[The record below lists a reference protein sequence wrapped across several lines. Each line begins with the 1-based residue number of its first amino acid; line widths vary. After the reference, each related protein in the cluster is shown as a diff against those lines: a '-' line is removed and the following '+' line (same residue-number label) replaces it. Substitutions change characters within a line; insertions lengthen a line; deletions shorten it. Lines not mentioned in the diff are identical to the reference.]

1 MGRVSQQVEQQG
13 VNKEQR
19 EELEGRITGARAWFN
34 SVVPSHI
41 NPDQFVA
48 LCLGALRK
56 DPDLQA
62 AAVANPGPFMVAA
75 SDCARMGLI
84 PGETFH
90 FVAFNN
96 RETGLKDITG
106 IVDYKGEIDMIY
118 RAGGVTAVHCQVVR
132 ATDHFVWRP
141 GMEIPEHVIKENEHL
156 QVGLADDSDRGPL
169 TGVYAYARLLD
180 GGVSEPIVMARS
192 VVMQHKAAAKS
203 KKFWDGPWEPDM
215 WLKTAVHKL
224 YDRVPHSQEYMAERM
239 RAANAAPIPGG
250 GQPALGGAAL
260 GLPTGGTGPVPRQA
274 GELTPPGGGGS
285 GGRKPEVGSNSDDDP
300 GRWPEGATP
309 APPAAGQAQAGT
321 PAEDSEQRRTA
332 LLGCYDLFAEHQL
345 EGEQYGPHRTALL
358 ASAAVPEGQDPL
370 RITAPA
376 QLDTAQAVAAH
387 AVLDALTRRWAAD
400 GEDVRANLLVEADR
414 VLAVVRPPAG
424 QDSEQAPAAASRA
437 GGSRGRQAK
446 GAKGGS
452 DDAS

>member
-1 MGRVSQQVEQQG
+1 MGRVSDAVATTD
-13 VNKEQR
+13 QR
-19 EELEGRITGARAWFN
+19 KADREAIEGRITGARSWFN

-48 LCLGALRK
+48 LCIGALRK

-90 FVAFNN
+90 FVAFGNTS
-96 RETGLKDITG
+96 TGLKDITG

-118 RAGGVTAVHCQVVR
+118 RAGGVTAVHCQVIR
-132 ATDHFVWRP
+132 AADHFVWRP
-141 GMEIPEHVIKENEHL
+141 GMEIPEHVIKENSHG
-156 QVGLADDSDRGPL
+156 QVGLADEGDRGPL

-192 VVMQHKAAAKS
+192 EVMKHKDAAKS
-203 KKFWDGPWEPDM
+203 KKFWTGVWEPDM

-224 YDRVPHSQEYMAERM
+224 YDRVPHSQEYLRERM
-239 RAANAAPIPGG
+239 RAENAPPIPGSG
-250 GQPALGGAAL
+250 VPALGGAAAA
-260 GLPTGGTGPVPRQA
+260 LPTGGLGPVPRQM
-274 GELTPPGGGGS
+274 GELAPGGHDS
-285 GGRKPEVGSNSDDDP
+285 GEGRQPTVGSDGDDDP

-309 APPAAGQAQAGT
+309 APPAAQA
-321 PAEDSEQRRTA
+321 DSGAQGADDEQRRA
-332 LLGCYDLFAEHQL
+332 SLQACWDLFTAHGLDGDE
-345 EGEQYGPHRTALL
+345 YSPHRTALL
-358 ASAAVPEGQDPL
+358 ASAAAPEGGDPL
-370 RITAPA
+370 PITRPVDLTAP
-376 QLDTAQAVAAH
+376 QAVQAA
-387 AVLDALTRRWAAD
+387 AVLDTLTRRWAAD

-424 QDSEQAPAAASRA
+424 QGGEQAPAAASRVS
-437 GGSRGRQAK
+437 GGRGRSSK
-446 GAKGGS
+446 GKGGAP
-452 DDAS
+452 DAE